1 MIRFRKHATTM
12 VGDTGVAG
20 SSRIRRLPKLLSI
33 GSWVA
38 ASIAVALVAGT
49 AVQAY
54 AQSKSVGVALVGPR
68 NDRSY
73 NQSVYEGA
81 TKAKDAFGLKLSVV
95 DHVSDPTAQI
105 DTIRVLAQNNDYVVA
120 GSTSMATA
128 VERLAPDFADTQFV
142 VVGGRAKSSKNVHF
156 IDVDPRQGGYIIG
169 AAAAKV
175 SKTKIV
181 GFIGGMLIPP
191 TTETE
196 AGFKL
201 GVKAADPSV
210 TIKTVIVGSFDDAV
224 KAKQAAAAQIAA
236 GADVLFGWLDAA
248 YPGVVQAIR
257 DSGKD
262 VKAIGVATSKCDI
275 GKENLGDHILA
286 YGAAT
291 YNLMRD
297 FAEGREIKNV
307 TYGVQDSKVQGL
319 KLCPG
324 HDKPELRT
332 VISEATKAVV
342 SGAVKLR

>member
-1 MIRFRKHATTM
+1 MIRFKKHTTAT
-12 VGDTGVAG
+12 
-20 SSRIRRLPKLLSI
+20 

-38 ASIAVALVAGT
+38 AFIALALVAGT
-49 AVQAY
+49 AFQAY
-54 AQSKSVGVALVGPR
+54 AQSKSVGMALVGPR

-73 NQSVYEGA
+73 NQSLYGGA

-95 DHVSDPTAQI
+95 DSVSDPTAQL
-105 DTIRVLAQNNDYVVA
+105 DTIRSLAQNNDYVIA

-142 VVGGRAKSSKNVHF
+142 VVGGQAKSSKNVHF
-156 IDVDPRQGGYIIG
+156 VDIAPREGGYVIG

-175 SKTKIV
+175 SKTKVV

-201 GVKAADPSV
+201 GVKATDPSV

-248 YPGVVQAIR
+248 YPGVLQAIR

-286 YGAAT
+286 YSAAT
-291 YNLMRD
+291 YNLIRD
-297 FAEGREIKNV
+297 FAEGNEIKNV
-307 TYGVQDSKVQGL
+307 IYGVQDSKVQGL

-324 HDKPELRT
+324 HDTSQVRM
-332 VISEATKAVV
+332 VIDDATKAVV
-342 SGAVKLR
+342 SGSVKLR